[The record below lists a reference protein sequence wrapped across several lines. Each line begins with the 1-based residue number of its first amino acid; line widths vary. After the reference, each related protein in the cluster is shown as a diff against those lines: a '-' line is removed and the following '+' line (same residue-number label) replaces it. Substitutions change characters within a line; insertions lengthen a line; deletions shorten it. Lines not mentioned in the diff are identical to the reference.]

1 MYVYWIVHLYTQLDC
16 MYVYVCDYIG
26 SCIDVKYVCLH
37 ACAYAQYVYVCMMA
51 ISLCMYE
58 DFSICMYECAVY
70 VFIITEQTLI
80 LSGSWFLVCACGVSL
95 HRQ

>member
-1 MYVYWIVHLYTQLDC
+1 MLLDC
-16 MYVYVCDYIG
+16 AFIYAILTVCMYMYASIG

-58 DFSICMYECAVY
+58 DFSISMYV
-70 VFIITEQTLI
+70 
-80 LSGSWFLVCACGVSL
+80 
-95 HRQ
+95 